1 MTDFTISN
9 LLNINNI
16 KEKEK
21 RQNATG
27 KISNKLPIDF
37 EEICDINRPILGRY
51 IDIVVYRAVLLSLVK
66 YLGFNALSKLYH
78 AGVDFG
84 KRLGVKSIDEMIE
97 CFESLRIG
105 IPELVSE
112 DPIKI
117 RVYECAFCSGLPNI
131 GKPVPVCHFERG
143 VLTGCLEDILNKK
156 VKIVESKCCANG
168 HDCCEFKEVS
178 K

>member
-1 MTDFTISN
+1 MTDFTIFN
-9 LLNINNI
+9 LFNINNI

-21 RQNATG
+21 QQNATS
-27 KISNKLPIDF
+27 KIFNKLPIDF

-51 IDIVVYRAVLLSLVK
+51 IDIVLYRAVLLSLVK

-131 GKPVPVCHFERG
+131 GKPVCHFERG

-168 HDCCEFKEVS
+168 HDYCEFKEVS